1 MFKVNN
7 KHQETAL
14 VTSILYIALVS
25 LLMTLGKG
33 QATLNQANR
42 YLLVQSHQSKHQNNV
57 FLFKVNKKDA
67 RTTPLT

>member
-1 MFKVNN
+1 MFKANN

-25 LLMTLGKG
+25 LLITLGKR

-42 YLLVQSHQSKHQNNV
+42 YLLVQSHQ
-57 FLFKVNKKDA
+57 
-67 RTTPLT
+67 

>member
-14 VTSILYIALVS
+14 MTSVLYIALMS

-33 QATLNQANR
+33 QATLNQGNR
-42 YLLVQSHQSKHQNNV
+42 YLLVQSHQWKH
-57 FLFKVNKKDA
+57 
-67 RTTPLT
+67 